1 VRRGGAAWR
10 WARGRSRTV
19 PDPNRAR
26 TELDVDEDELH
37 VAAQDPRDPDRPDD
51 VDGADDGVNEPR
63 PDDDESLWDPL
74 AYDAANDDLAGY
86 RTPMQRMADKVRGW
100 VAVAVALG
108 LLLPVGGFA
117 IAEYVFGRAGSEV
130 VSELGDD
137 AGLADAMLL
146 VSTTD
151 CLGRSSTGSAF
162 ALALPGGPVV
172 VTNRHVVEQAQSI
185 AVRPLAGGVATP
197 VDSHRLATDAD
208 VAVLDLPADAMPP
221 SLATGASA
229 GVGDEVRV
237 VGFPGGQPAFS
248 SGPISELAGGRML
261 LDLRIAGGS
270 SGSPVL
276 DADGRV
282 VGQVFA
288 RSADGRGVATPL
300 ATLVGAARA
309 AVPAPGCD

>member
-1 VRRGGAAWR
+1 V
-10 WARGRSRTV
+10 
-19 PDPNRAR
+19 RAR
-26 TELDVDEDELH
+26 RASYRH
-37 VAAQDPRDPDRPDD
+37 RPDRPADEERVDEHDPREPEPEDGDEPEPEDGDD
-51 VDGADDGVNEPR
+51 RDPSVDDPDPSADVP
-63 PDDDESLWDPL
+63 LWDPL
-74 AYDAANDDLAGY
+74 AYDPAQDDLAGY
-86 RTPMQRMADKVRGW
+86 RTPLQRMVAKVRGG
-100 VAVAVALG
+100 VAVAIALG

-130 VSELGDD
+130 VAELGED

-146 VSTTD
+146 VTTTD

-162 ALALPGGPVV
+162 ALALPGGAVV

-185 AVRPLAGGVATP
+185 AVRPLSGGVATP
-197 VDSHRLATDAD
+197 VTSHRLARDAD
-208 VAVLDLPADAMPP
+208 VAVLDLPAEAMPP
-221 SLATGASA
+221 SLRTGVSA
-229 GVGDEVRV
+229 AVGDEVRV

-248 SGPISELAGGRML
+248 AGPVSEVGGGRML

-276 DADGRV
+276 DDDGRV

-300 ATLVGAARA
+300 ATLVGAARG